1 MSMIGAS
8 LSSIAA
14 ALAAQ
19 RGATPPPMPRYRPL
33 IDPIA
38 LHEWWF
44 LLLIPM
50 AVFVAMT
57 YKAVRLADMSRY
69 WKQVLLMT
77 AQIVVGLI
85 ALGAATYVLVFW
97 VARTL
102 AERAG

>member
-8 LSSIAA
+8 VNLIAA

-19 RGATPPPMPRYRPL
+19 QGAQPPPLPRYRPL

-50 AVFVAMT
+50 ALFVAMT
-57 YKAVRLADMSRY
+57 YKAVRLPDMERY
-69 WKQVLLMT
+69 WKQVLLMA
-77 AQIVVGLI
+77 AQIVVGMI
-85 ALGAATYVLVFW
+85 ALGAASYVLVFW
-97 VARTL
+97 LARTL